1 MRTNV
6 GPESVFITLL
16 AIKLGL
22 GRLRNLFLL
31 FGHVVDAKYSNE
43 RKLNVEGLFAVKI
56 MQISTLHLETKLEI
70 Y

>member
-22 GRLRNLFLL
+22 GRLRNLFYCSVMWLMQNIQT
-31 FGHVVDAKYSNE
+31 NE
-43 RKLNVEGLFAVKI
+43 
-56 MQISTLHLETKLEI
+56 S
-70 Y
+70 